1 MPLLDTYKKP
11 KQTKQLLY
19 DSQILGCSRG
29 RYEYLRRKQKQNQKQ
44 KKPQPYSPQ
53 ESACSP
59 PSWVVNWIY
68 PYVGS
73 KYLFF
78 CSQVKPENKVPIFPC
93 PLHACSCAA
102 AWRGRFEDCPGHCT
116 TPTAAFQESGDLI

>member
-44 KKPQPYSPQ
+44 KTPNLTAPRRVH
-53 ESACSP
+53 AAHP
-59 PSWVVNWIY
+59 P
-68 PYVGS
+68 G
-73 KYLFF
+73 
-78 CSQVKPENKVPIFPC
+78 
-93 PLHACSCAA
+93 
-102 AWRGRFEDCPGHCT
+102 
-116 TPTAAFQESGDLI
+116 